1 MHQSQF
7 HAQRN
12 ETEEQGFD
20 EMYEKGNKLIHY
32 HKIRWTSYNECVQRV
47 SMLYDSL
54 QTYLLNASE
63 DMANAISA
71 RRRCTDLHERFTNH
85 QFILY
90 LLFLKDS
97 LPILAVANKCCQERG
112 KLIHESY
119 GQILAVVKTMAEPI
133 VIDNSLIESD
143 LLSENNL
150 HSLSVVNYGEEGFV
164 KLPGEDFNKYWKEVE
179 DNAL

>member
-1 MHQSQF
+1 MVLVQCFLPDNLQYNTKLLCQHCLNHREVLAGKTGHKIIPKFVEETSEDLLKLFKYSAVHQSQF

-12 ETEEQGFD
+12 ETKEQGFD
-20 EMYEKGNKLIHY
+20 EMYEKGYKLIHY

-97 LPILAVANKCCQERG
+97 LPILAVANKCCQECG
-112 KLIHESY
+112 NVGS
-119 GQILAVVKTMAEPI
+119 
-133 VIDNSLIESD
+133 
-143 LLSENNL
+143 
-150 HSLSVVNYGEEGFV
+150 
-164 KLPGEDFNKYWKEVE
+164 
-179 DNAL
+179 